1 MSTPCYF
8 NKYLCIWYQVSK
20 TSPVCRSQTRG
31 RNIHIYKHQTIYR
44 NKSNQTFKNSV
55 TLWPFKTSKE
65 LEAVSGPARHA
76 LKDIS
81 LGYRRSLKPCRSK
94 AGPIAWCAKP
104 GLSHPASCRRE
115 LMLYVERRECLYLE
129 RRLHISAEE

>member
-8 NKYLCIWYQVSK
+8 NKYLCTWYQVSK
-20 TSPVCRSQTRG
+20 TSHMCRSQTRG
-31 RNIHIYKHQTIYR
+31 CNIHIYKHQTTYR

-55 TLWPFKTSKE
+55 TLWSFKTSKY
-65 LEAVSGPARHA
+65 LEAVSGPARPA

-81 LGYRRSLKPCRSK
+81 LGYRCPLKACRGK

-104 GLSHPASCRRE
+104 GRSHPASCRRE
-115 LMLYVERRECLYLE
+115 LKLYVEGRECLYLE